1 MGGSRD
7 AYFLKTSRLGFRTW
21 TENDLPL
28 ALSLWAN
35 PQVTRFIGGPF
46 SAEAVRHRLA
56 SEIACASVHGV
67 QYWPIFQLSN
77 GEFVGAGG
85 LRPYK
90 PAEHIYELGIH
101 LLPEQWGQG
110 LAQEAARG
118 IIEFAFTTVGA
129 KSLFAGHHPE
139 NAASKR
145 LLEKLGF
152 AFTHR
157 ELYAP
162 TGLEHPS
169 YLLMAPAKSQ
179 SAK

>member
-1 MGGSRD
+1 MRASRD
-7 AYFLKTSRLGFRTW
+7 AYFLVTSRLGFRTW
-21 TENDLPL
+21 SEEDLPL
-28 ALSLWAN
+28 DLSLWRN

-46 SAEAVRHRLA
+46 SPESTQKRLA
-56 SEIACASVHGV
+56 TEIESSSAHGV
-67 QYWPIFQLSN
+67 QYWPMFQLSN

-152 AFTHR
+152 SFTYR
-157 ELYAP
+157 EFYPP

-169 YLLMAPAKSQ
+169 YLLDAPAKSK
-179 SAK
+179 SAM